1 MRRAATRLIYFAVL
15 IAFAVYLGNTLLGGY
30 FYPRGEGLVIGEP
43 AVVAAEFIAT
53 VTAVPV
59 GDGQEVKRGEIVS
72 HISSQYMSEN
82 RARLASDY
90 AARTSRLAEVRA
102 RREVVDAVLVSAETR
117 ERVATDGLAQ
127 LDTIQ
132 KKGYVPI
139 LTHTAATDQAFKG
152 KQEAEAL
159 RAEGRALDGQIS
171 TMSSASQQAD
181 GALKEL
187 VALYDDGNL
196 RSMIDGVVG
205 KVLVRPGSVVRPG
218 EPMIEIVGKHRFVV
232 AWFPVSRLYRLRVGD
247 AVTIGTGGENLPGKI
262 AKVSV
267 IADALPKEFQKAFAP
282 AERQQLM
289 WIEFDPG
296 VVPPPYFTKVTIS
309 DVGGIAAA
317 KAMTRCDRC
326 WELYR

>member
-1 MRRAATRLIYFAVL
+1 VRRSLTRLVYFAAL
-15 IAFAVYLGNTLLGGY
+15 IAFAVYLGNTFAGGY
-30 FYPRGEGLVIGEP
+30 IYMRGEGLVIGEP

-53 VTAVPV
+53 VTEVSV
-59 GDGQEVKRGEIVS
+59 KDGQEVKRGEIVS
-72 HISSQYMSEN
+72 HISSQYMSET
-82 RARLASDY
+82 RAKLTSDY
-90 AARTSRLAEVRA
+90 AARASRLAEVKA
-102 RREVVDAVLVSAETR
+102 RREIVDAVLVSAETR
-117 ERVATDGLAQ
+117 ERVAANGLAQ

-132 KKGYVPI
+132 KKGYLPI

-159 RAEGRALDGQIS
+159 RAESRALDGQIA
-171 TMSSASQQAD
+171 TMASASQQAD
-181 GALKEL
+181 CALKEL

-196 RSMIDGVVG
+196 RSMIDGVVS
-205 KVLVRPGSVVRPG
+205 KVLVSPGSVVRPG

-232 AWFPVSRLYRLRVGD
+232 AWFPVSRLYRLQVGD
-247 AVTIGTGGENLPGKI
+247 AVTISTGGESLPGKI

-296 VVPPPYFTKVTIS
+296 VTPPPYFTKVTIS
-309 DVGGIAAA
+309 
-317 KAMTRCDRC
+317 
-326 WELYR
+326 

>member
-59 GDGQEVKRGEIVS
+59 RDGQEVK
-72 HISSQYMSEN
+72 
-82 RARLASDY
+82 
-90 AARTSRLAEVRA
+90 

-152 KQEAEAL
+152 QQEAEAL
-159 RAEGRALDGQIS
+159 RPEGRALDGQIS

-181 GALKEL
+181 CALKEL

-205 KVLVRPGSVVRPG
+205 KVLVSPGSVVR
-218 EPMIEIVGKHRFVV
+218 R
-232 AWFPVSRLYRLRVGD
+232 AS
-247 AVTIGTGGENLPGKI
+247 
-262 AKVSV
+262 
-267 IADALPKEFQKAFAP
+267 Q
-282 AERQQLM
+282 
-289 WIEFDPG
+289 
-296 VVPPPYFTKVTIS
+296 
-309 DVGGIAAA
+309 
-317 KAMTRCDRC
+317 
-326 WELYR
+326 

>member
-59 GDGQEVKRGEIVS
+59 RDGQEVKRGEIVS

-90 AARTSRLAEVRA
+90 AARASRLAEVKA

-205 KVLVRPGSVVRPG
+205 KVLVSPRSVVRPG
-218 EPMIEIVGKHRFVV
+218 R
-232 AWFPVSRLYRLRVGD
+232 ANDRDRRQ
-247 AVTIGTGGENLPGKI
+247 A
-262 AKVSV
+262 SV
-267 IADALPKEFQKAFAP
+267 
-282 AERQQLM
+282 RC
-289 WIEFDPG
+289 G
-296 VVPPPYFTKVTIS
+296 VVSGLAPLSSSSRRRRHHRHRRREPAWQDRQS
-309 DVGGIAAA
+309 QRHCRRAAEGIPEGIRARRTAA
-317 KAMTRCDRC
+317 TNVD
-326 WELYR
+326 

>member
-1 MRRAATRLIYFAVL
+1 VRRALTRLIYFAAL
-15 IAFAVYLGNTLLGGY
+15 IAFAAYLGNTFAGGY
-30 FYPRGEGLVIGEP
+30 IYTRGEGLVIGEP

-53 VTAVPV
+53 VTDVLV
-59 GDGQEVKRGEIVS
+59 KDGQEVKRGEIVS
-72 HISSQYMSEN
+72 HISSQYMTET
-82 RARLASDY
+82 RAKLTSDY
-90 AARTSRLAEVRA
+90 AGRASRLAEVKA
-102 RREVVDAVLVSAETR
+102 RREIVDAVLALAEIR
-117 ERVATDGLAQ
+117 ERVAANGLAQ

-132 KKGYVPI
+132 KKGYLPI
-139 LTHTAATDQAFKG
+139 LTHTTATDQAFKG

-159 RAEGRALDGQIS
+159 RAEGRALEGQIA

-181 GALKEL
+181 CALKDL
-187 VALYDDGNL
+187 VALYNDGRM

-218 EPMIEIVGKHRFVV
+218 EPMIEIVGKRRFVV
-232 AWFPVSRLYRLRVGD
+232 AWFPISRLYHLQVGD
-247 AVTIGTGGENLPGKI
+247 AVTISTGGESLPGKI

-296 VVPPPYFTKVTIS
+296 VTPPPYFTKVTIS
-309 DVGGIAAA
+309 
-317 KAMTRCDRC
+317 
-326 WELYR
+326 